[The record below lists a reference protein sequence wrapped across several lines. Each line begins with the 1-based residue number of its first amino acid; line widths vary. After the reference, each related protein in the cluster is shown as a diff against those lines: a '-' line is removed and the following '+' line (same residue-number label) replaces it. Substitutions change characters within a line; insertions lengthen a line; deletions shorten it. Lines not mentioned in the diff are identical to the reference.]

1 MSIEKSQ
8 SRIFKKYEE
17 ELARKIVLKK
27 KDEKLKKILATQQL
41 NLKERYDNPFNE
53 KAKERREKALEDK
66 KKRKALELIN
76 TKKLT
81 AKLAEDA
88 ARREEMLR

>member
-27 KDEKLKKILATQQL
+27 KDEKLKKILATQ
-41 NLKERYDNPFNE
+41 
-53 KAKERREKALEDK
+53 
-66 KKRKALELIN
+66 
-76 TKKLT
+76 
-81 AKLAEDA
+81 
-88 ARREEMLR
+88 